1 MFLARRFL
9 LPFTILSI
17 VMLSSFVAPA
27 QSRKRGAARHKAP
40 VQKISVQ
47 QIDAEALKGLLK
59 REPARPIVINFWATW
74 CDPCRDEFPDL
85 VQMDKDYRPQGI
97 DFAAVSLDDLA
108 DIKTEV
114 PRFLR
119 RMGATMPAY
128 LLDVPDPELAI
139 NIVDPTWS
147 GALPATFLVNA
158 QGVVVFKH
166 FGRVKPLEL
175 RAEIEKLVGTKVVMR
190 NE

>member
-9 LPFTILSI
+9 LPITILSI
-17 VMLSSFVAPA
+17 IMLSSFVAPA
-27 QSRKRGAARHKAP
+27 QSRKRGTARLKAP

-47 QIDAEALKGLLK
+47 EIDAEALKGLLK

-85 VQMDKDYRPQGI
+85 VKMDQDYRPQGI

-108 DIKTEV
+108 DIKTAV
-114 PRFLR
+114 PKFLR

-128 LLDVPDPELAI
+128 LLNVPDPELAI
-139 NIVDPTWS
+139 NAVDPTWS
-147 GALPATFLVNA
+147 GALPATFLYNA
-158 QGVVVFKH
+158 QGEIVFKH
-166 FGRVKPLEL
+166 FGRIKPLEL
-175 RAEIEKLVGTKVVMR
+175 RAEIEKLVGTRAVMSDK
-190 NE
+190 